1 MSMAMNAVLVNIN
14 EKDVLLALEE
24 ARQKLDGMGDKAVLD
39 FSSVRR
45 IDSHELRAME
55 ELACMAEEKA
65 VTVELRGVNVDVYRV
80 MKLLKLTRRFTF
92 GS

>member
-1 MSMAMNAVLVNIN
+1 MAVNTVQLN
-14 EKDVLLALEE
+14 SNGKDIVLALQE
-24 ARQKLDGMGDKAVLD
+24 AREKLDGAGGQAVLD